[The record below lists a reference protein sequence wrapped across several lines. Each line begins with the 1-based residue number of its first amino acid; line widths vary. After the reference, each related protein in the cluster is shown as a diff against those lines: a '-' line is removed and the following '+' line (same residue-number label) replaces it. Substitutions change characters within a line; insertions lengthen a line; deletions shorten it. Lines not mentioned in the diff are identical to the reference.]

1 MLQGLEDMLVHLTD
15 AADRAHSSNRFVQG
29 LKLRSKKSTKARAF
43 CRRCALGRENSPTNR
58 VAEGST
64 PTEPRGQLRIAVQGA
79 RRVDSSG
86 SGSICLRPERCSI
99 MNCCWPLSIAAAGTW
114 RISV

>member
-43 CRRCALGRENSPTNR
+43 AVAAHSVNSPQIEWRKAPPRQNR
-58 VAEGST
+58 ADSFRSRFRAPVGST
-64 PTEPRGQLRIAVQGA
+64 VQAQGQFA
-79 RRVDSSG
+79 
-86 SGSICLRPERCSI
+86 
-99 MNCCWPLSIAAAGTW
+99 
-114 RISV
+114 